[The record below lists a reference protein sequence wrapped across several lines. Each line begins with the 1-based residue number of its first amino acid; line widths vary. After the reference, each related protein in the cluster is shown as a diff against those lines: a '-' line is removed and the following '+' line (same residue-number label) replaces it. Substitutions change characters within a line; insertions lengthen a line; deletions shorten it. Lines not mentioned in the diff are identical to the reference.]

1 MRIKKRI
8 SERIFD
14 VFNYS
19 LIALWAV
26 ICLYPMLYVL
36 FASLSDASLLD
47 ANRGLLFFPLGGVH
61 LEAYRRTLAHP
72 LILSGYLNTIFVV
85 VVGTIVNLV
94 MTSLGAYFLSR
105 RNVFWKPLVMVMI
118 VITMYFGGGLIP
130 NFLVVR
136 TLGLLGSRWALIIPA
151 AISTW
156 NLIVMR
162 TVLQNIPDGI
172 EEAAII
178 DGAGHFRVL
187 VLIILPLS
195 KAVLAVMALWYGVGH
210 WNSWFAAAIYLSD
223 REMWPIQL
231 VLREVMLA
239 GDGGGGAIN
248 EMTTDVDG
256 WAVHQVARTLRY
268 AMIIV
273 ATVPILF
280 IYPFLQ
286 KYFMKGVMIGSLKG

>member
-1 MRIKKRI
+1 MRIKRSI
-8 SERIFD
+8 PDWIFD
-14 VFNYS
+14 IFNHFF
-19 LIALWAV
+19 LIFWAV
-26 ICLYPMLYVL
+26 ICLYPMLYVF

-47 ANRGLLFFPLGGVH
+47 ANRGLLIWPLGGIH
-61 LEAYRRTLAHP
+61 WEAYQRTLAHP
-72 LILSGYLNTIFVV
+72 LILSGYMNTIFVV
-85 VVGTIVNLV
+85 VVGTLVNLF
-94 MTSLGAYFLSR
+94 MTALGAYFLSR
-105 RNVFWKPLVMVMI
+105 RNVFWKPFVMVMV

-136 TLGLLGSRWALIIPA
+136 HLGLLGSRLALIIPG

-156 NLIVMR
+156 NMIVMR
-162 TVLQNIPDGI
+162 TVFQNVPESI

-178 DGAGHFRVL
+178 DGAGHFRIL
-187 VLIILPLS
+187 LLIVLPLS

-210 WNSWFAAAIYLSD
+210 WNSWFSAAIYLND

-231 VLREVMLA
+231 VLREIMLH
-239 GDGGGGAIN
+239 GQHGGALN

-256 WAVHQVARTLRY
+256 WAVHQMARTIRY

>member
-1 MRIKKRI
+1 MRIKRTYP
-8 SERIFD
+8 ELAFDIFNH
-14 VFNYS
+14 VFV
-19 LIALWAV
+19 IFWAV

-36 FASLSDASLLD
+36 IASLSDANLLD
-47 ANRGLLFFPLGGVH
+47 ANRGLLFFPLGGFH
-61 LEAYRRTLAHP
+61 WEAYRRTIAHP

-85 VVGTIVNLV
+85 VVGTLVNLV

-105 RNVFWKPLVMVMI
+105 KNVFWKPHVMI
-118 VITMYFGGGLIP
+118 MVVITMYFGGGLIP

-156 NLIVMR
+156 NMIVMR
-162 TVLQNIPDGI
+162 TVIQNIPDGI

-187 VLIILPLS
+187 FLIVLPLS
-195 KAVLAVMALWYGVGH
+195 KAVLAVMALWYGVAH
-210 WNSWFAAAIYLSD
+210 WNSWFSAAIYLSD
-223 REMWPIQL
+223 RAMWPIQL
-231 VLREVMLA
+231 VLREVMIHEYQR
-239 GDGGGGAIN
+239 GGALHD
-248 EMTTDVDG
+248 MTAGVDG
-256 WAVHQVARTLRY
+256 WAVHQVARTIRY

-273 ATVPILF
+273 ATIPILF